1 MDTFLLM
8 NIEKD
13 ILQNIKNEDVIELI
27 ANKSSLLK
35 NVLIWK
41 LCDITF
47 IFIFWYFTVILFN
60 NIYNNKLLKF
70 YLCFLYNI
78 II

>member
-1 MDTFLLM
+1 M

-35 NVLIWK
+35 KLI
-41 LCDITF
+41 I
-47 IFIFWYFTVILFN
+47 
-60 NIYNNKLLKF
+60 
-70 YLCFLYNI
+70 
-78 II
+78 